1 MPLQKLDLHLSFK
14 QILKKMKKTLF
25 TLAMTCF
32 AFLSNAQWLADGT
45 ALTSTFAMKDIN
57 NVSYDMFTMLNAGK
71 HVVIDLSATWCGPC
85 WSYHQ
90 SHVLDNYFDKYGP
103 TGTSVKDAQVFL
115 YEVDGTTTMADLQG
129 ITGSTKGDWI
139 TGTTHPIC
147 NEASTGTVL
156 NKFLAPGTTSYGVPA
171 VFVVCSDKKLYQV
184 STGITTEPGLRSYIA
199 QKCGVGPL
207 ANEEVMDID
216 FSYNVYPNP
225 ASSKTIIHLNLDKS
239 NTVSYA
245 VTNSLGQLVYSAPQL
260 NLVTGTKD
268 IEINTTAWSDGM
280 YFMNLQVG
288 NRHVKT
294 KLVIAH

>member
-1 MPLQKLDLHLSFK
+1 M
-14 QILKKMKKTLF
+14 
-25 TLAMTCF
+25 
-32 AFLSNAQWLADGT
+32 
-45 ALTSTFAMKDIN
+45 
-57 NVSYDMFTMLNAGK
+57 
-71 HVVIDLSATWCGPC
+71 
-85 WSYHQ
+85 
-90 SHVLDNYFDKYGP
+90 
-103 TGTSVKDAQVFL
+103 FL

-129 ITGSTKGDWI
+129 TGTSTQGNWI

-147 NEASTGTVL
+147 NETSTGTVI

-225 ASSKTIIHLNLDKS
+225 ASSKTIIHLNLDKP

-260 NLVTGTKD
+260 NLVMGTKD